1 MFQRHILLYTLL
13 IHLPLFQA
21 KQGDYFRGP
30 SALSYCE
37 SVKYCKRNGGE
48 LAVIRNQ
55 EQNTA
60 AADICSVNLNPKSKS
75 GNNDNNKQ
83 TDEKQRICKSKKTKK
98 LCRKE
103 NDCDWHTKKY
113 AREEGC
119 YHEDTVE
126 RAEDYKD
133 DMEDNDQYDK
143 AGKNVPCWLGLTE
156 YVGTENTEIDYQ
168 LWIWRDGN
176 ASTLPKGQV
185 YDNKARTYSLGYM
198 DDMNHTTTFNATDDN
213 TTTLLTKPN
222 NKKGVPLSSYE
233 YDNWQVCL
241 ACSDKENSMEPN
253 NYMGCSESHAF
264 MGSDTADLG
273 KWYDVNAHKYVKYL
287 PLCENTTHENPI
299 HDHQCDTTFSY
310 CWYEQCRN
318 TDVGQDDSKCW
329 SKKDLTSPPKCSES
343 ATPKYTELEMKYDGE
358 VYVEYTCC
366 DDNDDSGREK
376 HGICYDNNYH
386 RYDNSIVGALIAML
400 LLLICVVSALC
411 VCFYCIHH
419 HHNKNYTHNRHI
431 NNSNAI
437 NVNNS
442 NNQFGAVQMIRVST
456 PQTVQVTL
464 PANAVPGQ
472 SIRVALPSGQHM
484 QVTVPVG
491 ATGGSTLTVQY
502 QSPGPSTSSYTNR
515 GAVPIPITPQNRD
528 VPQLPQ
534 HDWNDKSSGAHVI
547 PQGYGGASKDFTTTP
562 GNGMVTPM
570 VVSIPRVVAQ
580 PVQPMQ
586 MQMVPQ
592 QNV

>member
-1 MFQRHILLYTLL
+1 MFKRRNLFCTLL
-13 IHLPLFQA
+13 LLIIHLPLFQA
-21 KQGDYFRGP
+21 KHVDYFRGP
-30 SALSYCE
+30 SALSYCD
-37 SVKYCKRNGGE
+37 SVEYCQRNGGE
-48 LAVIRNQ
+48 LAVIRNKD
-55 EQNTA
+55 QNKA
-60 AADICSVNLNPKSKS
+60 AADICS
-75 GNNDNNKQ
+75 GNKKQ
-83 TDEKQRICKSKKTKK
+83 KRLRTTKT
-98 LCRKE
+98 
-103 NDCDWHTKKY
+103 
-113 AREEGC
+113 
-119 YHEDTVE
+119 
-126 RAEDYKD
+126 
-133 DMEDNDQYDK
+133 
-143 AGKNVPCWLGLTE
+143 NVPCWLGLTE
-156 YVGTENTEIDYQ
+156 YVGTKNTEIDYQ

-176 ASTLPKGQV
+176 ASTLPKGRV
-185 YDNKARTYSLGYM
+185 DKPRMYSLGYM
-198 DDMNHTTTFNATDDN
+198 DDMNHTTS
-213 TTTLLTKPN
+213 KEN
-222 NKKGVPLSSYE
+222 NQKGVPLSSYE
-233 YDNWQVCL
+233 YTNW
-241 ACSDKENSMEPN
+241 KKIEPN
-253 NYMGCSESHAF
+253 NNMGCSESHAY
-264 MGSDTADLG
+264 MGSDTANLG
-273 KWYDVNAHKYVKYL
+273 KWYDTNAHQYVKYL
-287 PLCENTTHENPI
+287 PLCETTNHENPI
-299 HDHQCDTTFSY
+299 HDHQCDTTFSN

-329 SKKDLTSPPKCSES
+329 SKKDSTSPKCSES

-376 HGICYDNNYH
+376 HVMWECNDNDYH
-386 RYDNSIVGALIAML
+386 HYDNSIVGALIAML

-515 GAVPIPITPQNRD
+515 GAVPPITPQNRD

-547 PQGYGGASKDFTTTP
+547 PQGYGGASKGFTTTP